1 MNAGF
6 LSSAPETPAVTAL
19 YDVDVADDGYVMNLT
34 RVWAHRPDLNDL
46 MKGLIGAAGEALS
59 VRERGILVCSVA
71 ATIDD
76 SYCALAWGNRLAED
90 AGEDVAHAVLTGD
103 NSLLDPREVAL
114 AQWARQVAQSPA
126 GSSAQQVALLR
137 DAGYD
142 DATILTLTVYVAA
155 RIAFASVNDA
165 LGAQPDR
172 ELLEAASPQV
182 VAAVQFGR
190 PVA

>member
-6 LSSAPETPAVTAL
+6 LSSAPETPETAAL
-19 YDVDVADDGYVMNLT
+19 YETDLADDGFVMNLT
-34 RVWAHRPDLNDL
+34 RVWAHRPDLNTL
-46 MKGLIGAAGEALS
+46 MKGLMAAAGQELS
-59 VRERGILVCSVA
+59 IRERGILVCSLA
-71 ATIDD
+71 ATIGD

-103 NSLLDPREVAL
+103 NSLLEPREIAL
-114 AQWARQVAQSPA
+114 AQWARQVAQNPA
-126 GSSAQQVALLR
+126 GSSAQQVAMLR

-142 DATILTLTVYVAA
+142 DAAILTLTVYVAA
-155 RIAFASVNDA
+155 RIAFAGVNDA
-165 LGAQPDR
+165 LGAQPDQA
-172 ELLEAASPQV
+172 LLEAASPQV

>member
-1 MNAGF
+1 MTAGF
-6 LSSAPETPAVTAL
+6 LSPAPETPGATAL
-19 YDVDVADDGYVMNLT
+19 YEADLADEGFVMNLT
-34 RVWAHRPDLNDL
+34 RVWAHRPDLSAL
-46 MKGLIGAAGEALS
+46 MTGLIGAAGEHLTL
-59 VRERGILVCSVA
+59 REKGILICSLA

-103 NSLLDPREVAL
+103 NSLLDPREIAL
-114 AQWARQVAQSPA
+114 AQWARQVAQNPA

-155 RIAFASVNDA
+155 RIAFATVNDA

-172 ELLEAASPQV
+172 ALLDAASPQV
-182 VAAVQFGR
+182 AAAVQFGR